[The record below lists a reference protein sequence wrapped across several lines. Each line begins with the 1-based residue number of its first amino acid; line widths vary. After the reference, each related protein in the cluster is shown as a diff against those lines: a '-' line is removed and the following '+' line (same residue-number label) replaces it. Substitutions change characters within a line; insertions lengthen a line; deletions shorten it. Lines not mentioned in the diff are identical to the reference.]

1 MAVSLAKEK
10 QGDSLGLRGQY
21 QIGFWVG
28 VALAG
33 IMLALTA
40 TVRLGAAEATLT
52 ADELAK
58 QERDQQS
65 EPNLT
70 KNEEKKDEQGT
81 ENLGAIEEGNEA

>member
-58 QERDQQS
+58 QERDQQN
-65 EPNLT
+65 EPTLNRD
-70 KNEEKKDEQGT
+70 EEKKDQQGPAK
-81 ENLGAIEEGNEA
+81 LGAIEEGTEA

>member
-10 QGDSLGLRGQY
+10 QGDSLGLREQY
-21 QIGFWVG
+21 KIGFWVG

-58 QERDQQS
+58 QEKDQQS
-65 EPNLT
+65 HLNLT
-70 KNEEKKDEQGT
+70 KDQEKKEEQGPAR
-81 ENLGAIEEGNEA
+81 LGAIEEGTEA